1 MTIHTGIN
9 VLISILPVIA
19 FLLALI
25 LLDSFKLV
33 RIASVASA
41 IVAGIIAALG
51 CYFINSRLMA
61 AFEWNGG
68 SYFQFAAPVVE
79 ETVKAAY
86 IVFLL
91 HSKRIGF
98 LVDAAIYGFALG
110 AGFAIIENVQYIA
123 MMPGAAVVIW
133 IIRGFGTAVMHG
145 GATALFAVLS
155 KSMVDRRGSEN
166 LILFLPGLLLAM
178 IIHSAYNHFF
188 LSPEISAAG
197 VMLILPLIMLLI
209 FYRSER
215 ALRSWL
221 GISFDTDQELYEML
235 ITGDIAESKA
245 GRYLISLRDH
255 FPGEVVADMFCM
267 LRLHLEL
274 SIRAKGILL
283 MRESGFESPMDPRV
297 KETFREL
304 EFLERN
310 VGKTGLLAVMPLL
323 RWSSRDLWQ
332 LYMLGK

>member
-1 MTIHTGIN
+1 MTINTGIN
-9 VLISILPVIA
+9 VLVSILPVLA
-19 FLLALI
+19 FLFALI
-25 LLDSFKLV
+25 ILDSFKLIRFV
-33 RIASVASA
+33 SVASA
-41 IVAGIIAALG
+41 IGAGIIAALA
-51 CYFINSRLMA
+51 CYFINSRLMVT
-61 AFEWNGG
+61 FEWNGG
-68 SYFQFAAPVVE
+68 SYFRFAAPLIE

-86 IVFLL
+86 IVYLL

-98 LVDAAIYGFALG
+98 FVDAAIYGFALG
-110 AGFAIIENVQYIA
+110 AGFAIIENLHNITL
-123 MMPGAAVVIW
+123 MPGAAVIIW

-155 KSMVDRRGSEN
+155 KGIVDHRGSEN
-166 LILFLPGLLLAM
+166 LLLFLPGLLLA
-178 IIHSAYNHFF
+178 ILIHSAYNHFF
-188 LSPEISAAG
+188 LSPAISAAG
-197 VMLILPLIMLLI
+197 VMLLLPLVMLLI

-235 ITGDIAESKA
+235 TTGDITGSKA

-283 MRESGFESPMDPRV
+283 MRESGFESPPDPRV
-297 KETFREL
+297 KETFQEL
-304 EFLERN
+304 EFLERS
-310 VGKTGLLAVMPLL
+310 VGKTGRLAVMPLL

>member
-1 MTIHTGIN
+1 MTIHTGISIL
-9 VLISILPVIA
+9 VSILPVLA
-19 FLLALI
+19 FLFALI
-25 LLDSFKLV
+25 ILDSFKLV
-33 RIASVASA
+33 RFVSIVSA
-41 IVAGIIAALG
+41 IGAGFIAALA
-51 CYFINSRLMA
+51 CYFINSRLMT
-61 AFEWNGG
+61 AFDWNGG
-68 SYFQFAAPVVE
+68 SYYRFAAPLIE
-79 ETVKAAY
+79 ETAKAAY
-86 IVFLL
+86 IVYLL

-98 LVDAAIYGFALG
+98 FVDAAIYGFALG
-110 AGFAIIENVQYIA
+110 AGFAIIENLQYITL
-123 MMPGAAVVIW
+123 MPGAAAIIW

-155 KSMVDRRGSEN
+155 RGLINRRESEN
-166 LILFLPGLLLAM
+166 IALFLPGLLFAI

-188 LSPEISAAG
+188 LSPAISAAG
-197 VMLILPLIMLLI
+197 VMLLLPLVMLLI

-215 ALRSWL
+215 SLRSWL

-235 ITGDIAESKA
+235 TTGDITDSKA
-245 GRYLISLRDH
+245 GRYLISLKDH

-283 MRESGFESPMDPRV
+283 MRESGFESPPDPQV
-297 KETFREL
+297 KETFEEL
-304 EFLERN
+304 EFLEKS
-310 VGKTGLLAVMPLL
+310 VGKTGRLAVMPLL